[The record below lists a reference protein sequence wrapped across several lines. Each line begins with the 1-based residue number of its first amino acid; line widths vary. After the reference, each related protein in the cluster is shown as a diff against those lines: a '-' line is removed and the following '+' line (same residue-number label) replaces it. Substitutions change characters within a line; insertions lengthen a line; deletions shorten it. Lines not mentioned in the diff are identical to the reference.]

1 MFDRDPDVGRGGRH
15 GRLDLHI
22 TEDSTMRINTN
33 VGALTASRNAF
44 VNNIATEN
52 SMRKLSSGLRIS
64 RAADDAAGLAVASK
78 LRTQSR
84 SLSQAAANAEQGN
97 AMLQIAEGAAQT
109 IQRIIERQKELI
121 TQKLNATSSTS
132 TTTTINAEIASLAT
146 EASRIQSAAT
156 FQGMAV
162 FAALSFQVGDGDGAS
177 VNQVAVTAT
186 LTQTPLSGTSTL
198 ADADTALDAV
208 NEVLSNIGA
217 GQNVL
222 DYTVQN
228 LKSAVV
234 NVRAAESTIRDVD
247 MAEEMATFTRNNILT
262 QAAQA
267 MLSQANQGSQ
277 GVLQLLR

>member
-1 MFDRDPDVGRGGRH
+1 
-15 GRLDLHI
+15 
-22 TEDSTMRINTN
+22 MRVNTN
-33 VGALTASRNAF
+33 VGAITASRNSF
-44 VNNIATEN
+44 VNNMATEG

-64 RAADDAAGLAVASK
+64 RAADDAAGLAIANK

-84 SLSQAAANAEQGN
+84 SLNQAAANAEQGN
-97 AMLQIAEGAAQT
+97 AMLQIAEGAAST
-109 IQRIIERQKELI
+109 ISRIIERQKELI
-121 TQKLNATSSTS
+121 TQKLNGTSSAGTS
-132 TTTTINAEIASLAT
+132 TTINAEIASLQT
-146 EASRIQSAAT
+146 ESTRIQGAANFQGTSVFGSLT
-156 FQGMAV
+156 FQVSDSATSGTV
-162 FAALSFQVGDGDGAS
+162 T
-177 VNQVAVTAT
+177 VTAT
-186 LTQTPLSGTSTL
+186 LTQTALSGSSSL

-208 NEVLSNIGA
+208 NGVLANIGA

-247 MAEEMATFTRNNILT
+247 MAEEMANFTRNNILT

-267 MLSQANQGSQ
+267 MLAQANQGSQ

>member
-1 MFDRDPDVGRGGRH
+1 
-15 GRLDLHI
+15 
-22 TEDSTMRINTN
+22 MRVNTN
-33 VGALTASRNAF
+33 VGAITASRNSF
-44 VNNIATEN
+44 VNNMATES

-64 RAADDAAGLAVASK
+64 RAADDAAGLAIANK

-84 SLSQAAANAEQGN
+84 SLNQAAANAEQGN
-97 AMLQIAEGAAQT
+97 AMLQIAEGAAST
-109 IQRIIERQKELI
+109 ISRIIERQKELI
-121 TQKLNATSSTS
+121 TQKLNGTYSAGTS
-132 TTTTINAEIASLAT
+132 TTINAEIVALQT
-146 EASRIQSAAT
+146 ESTRIQGAAN
-156 FQGMAV
+156 FQGTSV
-162 FAALSFQVGDGDGAS
+162 FGSLVFQVSDSATSGT
-177 VNQVAVTAT
+177 VTVAAT
-186 LTQTPLSGTSTL
+186 LTQTALTGSSTL
-198 ADADTALDAV
+198 ANADTALDAV
-208 NEVLSNIGA
+208 NTTLANIGA

-247 MAEEMATFTRNNILT
+247 MAEEMANFTKNNILT